1 MRAPLLMAVAP
12 MFLFVLV
19 TAATRKLDPWS
30 FAAGAVGAV
39 AVSLI
44 MSVRDDAPQ
53 HVLNWRRGAE
63 GERKTERA
71 LRRLE
76 RDGWVVKHDIQQ
88 EGRANLDHLVTGPRG
103 IFLLETKNLS
113 GTISV
118 ENGVLVA
125 RQFDDPNEIYR
136 YRTLASRLRGQA
148 RDLSARLREETDRP
162 TWVNAVAVI
171 WGHFPEAF
179 VEHEN
184 VTYIRGDKLSHWLET
199 GAA

>member
-162 TWVNAVAVI
+162 ADL
-171 WGHFPEAF
+171 G
-179 VEHEN
+179 
-184 VTYIRGDKLSHWLET
+184 
-199 GAA
+199 